1 VPVTRRHSTW
11 LGSRL
16 SRHPHERYQLCYRPG
31 TRQRSAGIF
40 LTRRRALAEKRVIER
55 GRIELAVAADF
66 DLKQKART
74 LFGEFVATKW
84 WPAWKDQHPTAE
96 DGTRKKVEKR
106 ILPALGDIPL
116 GDLDQAPSAPGS
128 PPGGLVWLAIRVGAV
143 SAGAGSLGV
152 AVQLVLPE
160 GTRVE
165 AHHAAAGPHAAE
177 LCRDGDHRRCN
188 QYGKPSCIMATLP
201 FSSTWPSG
209 EGCVAVQRRWGCAP
223 VSLRIGGMGQ
233 ANSTSRRQRHTSART
248 ILG

>member
-128 PPGGLVWLAIRVGAV
+128 PPGGAGLVGHPGRRRFRGRRISGRGGP
-143 SAGAGSLGV
+143 AGASRGDKGGCPSRGSRP
-152 AVQLVLPE
+152 ARRRALP
-160 GTRVE
+160 
-165 AHHAAAGPHAAE
+165 
-177 LCRDGDHRRCN
+177 
-188 QYGKPSCIMATLP
+188 
-201 FSSTWPSG
+201 
-209 EGCVAVQRRWGCAP
+209 RWRP
-223 VSLRIGGMGQ
+223 P
-233 ANSTSRRQRHTSART
+233 
-248 ILG
+248 